1 MYGFVGE
8 FQAVGLA
15 VGLFSWGAELRGL
28 HREQVRAPPLI
39 PCGSELAR
47 DDSGTSDINANCST
61 AIASKLAPTLE
72 GGDL

>member
-47 DDSGTSDINANCST
+47 DDSGTSAINA
-61 AIASKLAPTLE
+61 KLIHRYREQARSHIGE
-72 GGDL
+72 G